1 LKGLIL
7 TAKEAQMEPDGVALY
22 GQMLKSRRFEEAVSQ
37 LWQEGH
43 ISAEMHL
50 NIGEEGIIAGVV
62 DHLIEGDAMALD
74 HRGTAPLVM
83 RGADLVSLLKEFMGD
98 EDGLCRGMGGHMHLF
113 APELLAASSGI
124 VGASGPAACG
134 FAFANQHLRPNN
146 VAVAFFGEAAMNQG
160 MLMESINLAAAWSL
174 PVLFVCKDNEMG
186 LTTPSKKVTGG
197 DLCVRARGLGA
208 HAVSVD
214 GADVYAVWHEARK
227 AVQRA
232 RQGKGPTFLHAT
244 CVRPDGHLLGDPL
257 LRMVRNPVDEL
268 GSRVGPLAKAATTGE
283 GSFGSRA
290 ASLGS
295 LMGMLGKAR
304 KMQKPGR
311 HDPLRRQR
319 KRLSTAELSAVEDS
333 IDEEVAS
340 AVRAATRGREAR
352 A

>member
-1 LKGLIL
+1 MG
-7 TAKEAQMEPDGVALY
+7 PDGVALY
-22 GQMLKSRRFEEAVSQ
+22 SQMLKSRRFEEAVSQ

-83 RGADLVSLLKEFMGD
+83 RGVDLVSLLKEFLGE
-98 EDGLCRGMGGHMHLF
+98 EDGLCGGMGGHMHLF
-113 APELLAASSGI
+113 APELFAASSGI

-174 PVLFVCKDNEMG
+174 PVLFVCKDNGMG
-186 LTTPSKKVTGG
+186 ITTPSKKTTGG
-197 DLCVRARGLGA
+197 DLCTRARGLGA
-208 HAVSVD
+208 EAVSVD
-214 GADVYAVWHEARK
+214 GADVRAVWHEAGK
-227 AVQRA
+227 AVERA
-232 RQGKGPTFLHAT
+232 RKGKGPSFLHAT
-244 CVRPDGHLLGDPL
+244 CVRPKGHFLGDPL
-257 LRMVRNPVDEL
+257 LRIVHKPVDEL
-268 GSRVGPLAKAATTGE
+268 KNKVGPLMKAATSG
-283 GSFGSRA
+283 GASLGNRA

-295 LMGMLGKAR
+295 IAEILSKASKMR
-304 KMQKPGR
+304 KLGR
-311 HDPLRRQR
+311 HDPVKKQGNL
-319 KRLSTAELSAVEDS
+319 LSNSDRSGVEIA

-340 AVRAATRGREAR
+340 AVRTATQSLEAR
-352 A
+352 P